1 VRLLVLLRLNGRF
14 PFPALLHR
22 ANLPVNRIDDIAWRP
37 GFNDS
42 DPLGW
47 VTFAAYGVAAVLCI
61 RAARSGD
68 GSPTATESKGGW
80 FLFALALGFLGLNV
94 QLDLHAFL
102 FQWARQIAETQG
114 WYEKRRTLQRA
125 FIVIF
130 SGALVVGIV
139 FACLRFQGF
148 VKTQK
153 LAVLGALLIVAY
165 VIIRNAAFNHI
176 DDRKGSMWNMKESLR
191 LLELTG
197 ATAIAVAARRYSRS
211 RSGR

>member
-1 VRLLVLLRLNGRF
+1 MN
-14 PFPALLHR
+14 H
-22 ANLPVNRIDDIAWRP
+22 IDDIAWRP

-42 DPLGW
+42 ELLGW
-47 VTFAAYGVAAVLCI
+47 ITFAAYGVATVLCI

-68 GSPTATESKGGW
+68 GSPTASESKGAW
-80 FLFALALGFLGLNV
+80 FLFAMALGFLGLNL

-114 WYEKRRTLQRA
+114 WYEKRRTIQRT

-130 SGALVVGIV
+130 SGSLAVGIV
-139 FACLRFQGF
+139 FACRRFQGF

-153 LAVLGALLIVAY
+153 LAVAGAVLIVAY

-176 DDRKGSMWNMKESLR
+176 DDRRESIWNMKESLR

-197 ATAIAVAARRYSRS
+197 ATAIAVAAWRYPRP
-211 RSGR
+211 RAGR